1 MLTATDLFAGAGGS
15 SEGLAQAGYSIEI
28 CANHW
33 QRAVDTHQLN
43 HPGTEHHI
51 ANLSE
56 TDFRRFPRTDLLWAS
71 PSCVWHARSGGR
83 KTPSADVE
91 RLRADAGAID
101 RATAFAVIAATEV
114 HGYEAVIVENVP
126 EFGKWSLFDWWL
138 AGMHALGYRE
148 QIVML
153 NAKHFGLAQHRDRLF
168 IVFTRAGNVDL
179 TLPKSAPV
187 SASSILDADLG
198 KPVTR
203 PLYVSPQIEQ
213 IQDRGVTHL
222 VTYRRNAKAR
232 RADQFPLATVTAGG
246 NHHGIATLTA
256 DGPRFRMLSNRECAR
271 AQGFPDSYQFAGSAK
286 DVKKQIGNAVPVS
299 VAKWLGQR
307 VGASITAAA

>member
-1 MLTATDLFAGAGGS
+1 
-15 SEGLAQAGYSIEI
+15 
-28 CANHW
+28 
-33 QRAVDTHQLN
+33 
-43 HPGTEHHI
+43 
-51 ANLSE
+51 
-56 TDFRRFPRTDLLWAS
+56 
-71 PSCVWHARSGGR
+71 
-83 KTPSADVE
+83 
-91 RLRADAGAID
+91 
-101 RATAFAVIAATEV
+101 
-114 HGYEAVIVENVP
+114 
-126 EFGKWSLFDWWL
+126 
-138 AGMHALGYRE
+138 
-148 QIVML
+148 ML